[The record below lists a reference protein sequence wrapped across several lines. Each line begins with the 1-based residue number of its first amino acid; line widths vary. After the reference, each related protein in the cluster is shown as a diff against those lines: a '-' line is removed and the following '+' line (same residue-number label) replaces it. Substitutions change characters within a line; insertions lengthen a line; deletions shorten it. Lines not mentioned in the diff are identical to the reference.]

1 MNIDVL
7 TREEIYEIER
17 AALEVLEKVGIEIR
31 QNEAL
36 RILGEAGAMID
47 PKKMVAKIPSHLIKE
62 ALKSVPNSFRL
73 AGRDRKQSLRVE
85 KGNAYFAT
93 GDAKNVIGVD
103 GIFRVSMMNDAQ
115 TYSRLA
121 DALDHVHFVY
131 VIGVEDVPSILSD
144 RYRYYIGFTNT
155 SKPVTAYIRSAEGAR
170 DIVKMAKI
178 IAGGEEE
185 LRKAPPF
192 YYGYSAVSPLCWDTT
207 QLDVFEVL
215 VKNGIP
221 VSVESSAMLGA
232 TGPGT
237 LAGCLVLSHAEIL
250 AGILV
255 NQLYK
260 RGAPCIYCIGFAC
273 TFDMRTCETVN
284 GSPEVGLLAAAGAQ
298 LARHYDL
305 PSTSW
310 IRTDSKMHDIQD
322 GYEKALS
329 AMLQIASGNNLIWGI
344 GTIESN
350 TASYTQAVI
359 DNEIFPMALRAADG
373 IMVNDETLAR
383 DVIQKVGIKG
393 HFLAEKHTSLNYR
406 KEIFIPALTDR
417 WSRARWQQDGG
428 KGMGDKA
435 RQKATEIL
443 QTHKPDPLPK
453 EVDQELWQ
461 IVKMAEE
468 KHGSST

>member
-1 MNIDVL
+1 LNIDVL

-17 AALEVLEKVGIEIR
+17 AALEVLEKIGIEIR

-36 RILGEAGAMID
+36 RILGEAGATID

-93 GDAKNVIGVD
+93 GDAKNVIGLD
-103 GIFRVSMMNDAQ
+103 GTFRVSMMNDAQ

-237 LAGCLVLSHAEIL
+237 LAGCLVVSHAEIL

-260 RGAPCIYCIGFAC
+260 RGAPCIYCLGFAC

-344 GTIESN
+344 GTIGSN

-383 DVIQKVGIKG
+383 DVIEKVGIKE

-406 KEIFIPALTDR
+406 KENFIPELTDR

-428 KGMGDKA
+428 KGMEDKA
-435 RQKATEIL
+435 RQKATRIL
-443 QTHKPDPLPK
+443 QTHKPDPLPR

-468 KHGSST
+468 KHRSST